1 MNFPCLQ
8 VLPTFNHKQHTFFP
22 GNRRKAFLKE
32 KWLPKNCYSLS
43 IYFFF
48 PKLTT
53 YTFLG
58 NAWGQQPDVKYCYYQ
73 DNQYSLWV
81 LIYHL
86 SLSVRRIL
94 KVHTTAKKVFFFLM
108 YPFAFKSPSDWI
120 GRRNFNFY
128 FTMISQDNSLK
139 TIPPSCI

>member
-48 PKLTT
+48 PQAYNLHISGQRLRSTT
-53 YTFLG
+53 RCEVLLLP
-58 NAWGQQPDVKYCYYQ
+58 GQPVFIMGTYLPPFPLCKTYLKSSYYSQ
-73 DNQYSLWV
+73 KS
-81 LIYHL
+81 
-86 SLSVRRIL
+86 
-94 KVHTTAKKVFFFLM
+94 FFFLM
-108 YPFAFKSPSDWI
+108 YPFALKSPSDWI